1 MHHLNVYAN
10 LTGVTINRNPE
21 TEEESLTSKESYY
34 YWLRKRYNNMD
45 VNSIEH
51 SALFLFLNKTCFR
64 GMYRESSNG
73 FNVPYGH
80 YKKTPTIITET
91 HLK

>member
-1 MHHLNVYAN
+1 MYHLNIYAN

-34 YWLRKRYNNMD
+34 YWLRKRYNTMD

-51 SALFLFLNKTCFR
+51 SALFFV
-64 GMYRESSNG
+64 S
-73 FNVPYGH
+73 
-80 YKKTPTIITET
+80 
-91 HLK
+91 